1 VSDDRTPLPGPGG
14 WTPEEDH
21 RGFFGPDSV
30 TWRIHADPSYSA
42 GGLRALMLQALHP
55 VAMDGVARNSAA
67 FRDEPWQRLV
77 RTGQYL
83 ETLTFG
89 TRTEAR
95 RVVAR
100 VRGLHSRLGG
110 VEESSGRAYRVDD
123 PDLLLWVHNCEVDSL
138 LSTAR
143 RAGVPLTDDDAD
155 RYVTEQV
162 VAATLVGVPEELVPR
177 SVAGLQAYVADVRP
191 SLAATAAARDAV
203 RLLLLP
209 PMPTWV
215 QLLTPARPAWGGLAG
230 LGFALLPAWARQMFS
245 MPGLGLTDAAAT
257 GALRAFRQGLLAL
270 PVRVRQSPIVRA
282 GVERT
287 APAAEISA

>member
-1 VSDDRTPLPGPGG
+1 VSGYRTPLPEPAD
-14 WTPEEDH
+14 WTPEEDS

-55 VAMDGVARNSAA
+55 VVMDGVARNSVA
-67 FRDEPWQRLV
+67 FRDEPWQRLI
-77 RTGQYL
+77 RTGQYV

-95 RVVAR
+95 RVVTR
-100 VRGLHSRLGG
+100 VRGLHHRLGG
-110 VEESSGRAYRVDD
+110 VEETSGRAYRVDD

-155 RYVTEQV
+155 RYVAEQV
-162 VAATLVGVPEELVPR
+162 VAATLIGVPEDAVPR
-177 SVAGLQAYVADVRP
+177 TAAELDAWFTDVRP
-191 SLAATAAARDAV
+191 SLTATAAARDAV

-270 PVRVRQSPIVRA
+270 PVRIRQSPIVRA
-282 GVERT
+282 GFDRT
-287 APAAEISA
+287 ASAVSA